1 MTIRELRNLCDGAIE
16 YGFGD
21 CNVIV
26 PADEEWNGFHDLS
39 YGFTTNQEDVQYA
52 IYSTC
57 SFMHVTDVEHS
68 VILG

>member
-1 MTIRELRNLCDGAIE
+1 MTISELRNLCDGAIE

-57 SFMHVTDVEHS
+57 SFMYVTDVEHS